1 VSEFTGGERQELVE
15 RFQARTYPL
24 EPRNPEE
31 ATREVEPQVHVYRP
45 DARCITDKSLG
56 ETTPQ
61 DRRDPFRLVV
71 EASIWL
77 LPVGSLR

>member
-1 VSEFTGGERQELVE
+1 VSEFTGGERQ
-15 RFQARTYPL
+15 RARGAISARTYPL

-45 DARCITDKSLG
+45 DARCITDKSPG